1 MSIFG
6 LMISIFIP
14 IRKGSKRVK
23 NKNIKKIGKFNLGL
37 TEIKIKKIIKLKKL
51 LGNKHEIELVVATNC
66 LKTLKYCKNFEWIKT
81 YKRSENISGDHSL
94 NKLIDLI
101 PSICKGKFI
110 LWTHVT
116 SPLFSSNCYRDFI
129 KSFFGKKTKRSAFS
143 ADLIQKFLFQSDKK
157 WISHESSINK
167 WPRSQDLKPTYIINS
182 AAFIATRKTYVEA
195 RDRLCRNPFPIISKN
210 NTGFD
215 VDNKDDFE
223 KLKKLKIQI

>member
-1 MSIFG
+1 MSEKEQDKVIDVGNEEIIDSEEWKDNFLKQG
-6 LMISIFIP
+6 KWIRLFWMLAFSFAYYLSMTFLWLIVFIQFLFVL
-14 IRKGSKRVK
+14 I
-23 NKNIKKIGKFNLGL
+23 
-37 TEIKIKKIIKLKKL
+37 TD
-51 LGNKHEIELVVATNC
+51 
-66 LKTLKYCKNFEWIKT
+66 
-81 YKRSENISGDHSL
+81 KRSENISGDHSL